1 MQSYLLKSLRWAK
14 VGDIMLNKTTL
25 GVAISAALSFSVSG
39 AEQSIE
45 KITVTANK
53 FEQSINDVLASV
65 NVIERAE
72 IEASNVRDLPS
83 LLNTVVGLDI
93 VSNGGFGQKADVF
106 VRGASAKYTLV
117 LVDGVRISDA
127 TSGSVSLTNIPV
139 NSIERIEVIK
149 GARAAIYGSDAIAG
163 VISIITRDAIN
174 NTLSA
179 TFGSNSY
186 SNYQLAGGVAK
197 DALSFKYNAGYE
209 ETDGFD
215 VTEKDPTAAITKDH
229 DDDGYRNKNIGFNL
243 SYHTEDLGQF
253 SAQAQYSEGEGEY
266 DSAYSSDAYDFE
278 NYIAKLGWEKSSQ
291 NYNQGVSVS
300 LSQEENEQTGTAVN
314 TFYSTERF
322 EAEYRGLYTLTQTLE
337 LSGGVNL
344 LQEDLS
350 GSTATSL
357 HEKRDNKALFI
368 GAFYDDDIWLASAV
382 IRTDDYDYH
391 GRANTYST
399 GVGYKANKY
408 ISVRASHGTAF
419 RAPSLVN
426 AFVTNSLYYVGN
438 SDIKPEEAVNNEL
451 GITLTTKWG
460 RYDITI
466 FDNNITNLIENQ
478 YDANLGKYV
487 PSNVARVSMQGVEIS
502 AEFSALGFE
511 HNANLSFL
519 DTEDETT
526 GKELARRPSEAFNY
540 TLTKSWGYF
549 DANLTMLYRSSRDS
563 ISYYDTEI
571 AAFTVFNIAANYQ
584 LLDNLA
590 LHARI
595 ENLTDKE
602 YFTAGIGFAA
612 SGELLGYSAPSR
624 QVFAGIS
631 YQF

>member
-1 MQSYLLKSLRWAK
+1 M
-14 VGDIMLNKTTL
+14 
-25 GVAISAALSFSVSG
+25 
-39 AEQSIE
+39 
-45 KITVTANK
+45 
-53 FEQSINDVLASV
+53 
-65 NVIERAE
+65 
-72 IEASNVRDLPS
+72 
-83 LLNTVVGLDI
+83 
-93 VSNGGFGQKADVF
+93 
-106 VRGASAKYTLV
+106 
-117 LVDGVRISDA
+117 
-127 TSGSVSLTNIPV
+127 
-139 NSIERIEVIK
+139 
-149 GARAAIYGSDAIAG
+149 
-163 VISIITRDAIN
+163 
-174 NTLSA
+174 
-179 TFGSNSY
+179 
-186 SNYQLAGGVAK
+186 
-197 DALSFKYNAGYE
+197 
-209 ETDGFD
+209 
-215 VTEKDPTAAITKDH
+215 
-229 DDDGYRNKNIGFNL
+229 
-243 SYHTEDLGQF
+243 
-253 SAQAQYSEGEGEY
+253 
-266 DSAYSSDAYDFE
+266 
-278 NYIAKLGWEKSSQ
+278 
-291 NYNQGVSVS
+291 
-300 LSQEENEQTGTAVN
+300 
-314 TFYSTERF
+314 
-322 EAEYRGLYTLTQTLE
+322 
-337 LSGGVNL
+337 
-344 LQEDLS
+344 
-350 GSTATSL
+350 
-357 HEKRDNKALFI
+357 
-368 GAFYDDDIWLASAV
+368 
-382 IRTDDYDYH
+382 
-391 GRANTYST
+391 
-399 GVGYKANKY
+399 
-408 ISVRASHGTAF
+408 
-419 RAPSLVN
+419 N